1 MSGTFEHMDVPPTL
15 VSFAVAPGENN
26 RMISPEFKG
35 AGHTV
40 RLVACDA
47 HDTAALK
54 ANWDKVLAAMA
65 EGKVLSAWAL
75 GLGGVAEGLF
85 KMALG
90 NRLGVHMLDSY
101 EADPFAWQFGSL
113 LMECTEDCQLGVPVA
128 QTTEEYTFV
137 RGGES
142 LDMATLQEMY
152 EGKLDKVFAYRGH
165 SGETTEKFSYA
176 AEKRMAP
183 AVKHVKPL
191 AFIPVFPGTNCE
203 YDTARAVERAGGTV
217 EILVLNNLTP
227 ADITASLEKAR
238 EIIARSQMIVLP
250 GGFSGGDEPD
260 GSAKFITAFFRNPV
274 HEGRGQRPAG
284 EARRPDAG
292 HLQWLPGADQAGPG
306 ALRQGLWTR
315 TKTAPP

>member
-142 LDMATLQEMY
+142 LDLADPA
-152 EGKLDKVFAYRGH
+152 GAVRGQA
-165 SGETTEKFSYA
+165 GQGVRLPRPQPARRTEKLSYA
-176 AEKRMAP
+176 AA
-183 AVKHVKPL
+183 
-191 AFIPVFPGTNCE
+191 
-203 YDTARAVERAGGTV
+203 
-217 EILVLNNLTP
+217 
-227 ADITASLEKAR
+227 
-238 EIIARSQMIVLP
+238 Q
-250 GGFSGGDEPD
+250 
-260 GSAKFITAFFRNPV
+260 SAWP
-274 HEGRGQRPAG
+274 
-284 EARRPDAG
+284 RR
-292 HLQWLPGADQAGPG
+292 
-306 ALRQGLWTR
+306 
-315 TKTAPP
+315 